1 MVFKRF
7 EINHNGRDLIVGDVH
22 GYFSKLQKALDA
34 VQFDPQKDRL
44 FSVGDLIDRGP
55 QSERVLQWLM
65 QPWFHA
71 VRGNHEQIAME
82 YLDGLIPAEIYADN
96 GGEWLMNSPKDLQHE
111 VYAVLQA
118 LPVAMEVQTP
128 RGLVGIVHAD
138 CPQDNWA
145 AFRQALTDD
154 RLTDVERGLLRD
166 EAQWSR
172 RRIETEDETPVQDV
186 FYVVVGH
193 TTVDESASLGNVM
206 YIDTGGWL
214 DNDFTLLNVSTLQW

>member
-22 GYFSKLQKALDA
+22 GYFSKLQQALDA

-96 GGEWLMNSPKDLQHE
+96 GGS
-111 VYAVLQA
+111 
-118 LPVAMEVQTP
+118 
-128 RGLVGIVHAD
+128 G
-138 CPQDNWA
+138 
-145 AFRQALTDD
+145 
-154 RLTDVERGLLRD
+154 
-166 EAQWSR
+166 
-172 RRIETEDETPVQDV
+172 
-186 FYVVVGH
+186 
-193 TTVDESASLGNVM
+193 
-206 YIDTGGWL
+206 
-214 DNDFTLLNVSTLQW
+214 